1 MVGTGF
7 DQPIFSTMGVCV
19 RSDAFIVC
27 DWLVGD
33 NFLLSLVDLESKNFS
48 IESPRL
54 VHLATSCLPLC
65 CWLLLVAVFHQL
77 EHPFHEYFLELCISQ
92 EVDTATFFGLLC
104 SFQHKIRKEHD
115 IKIRL
120 KICCS
125 DEYFI
130 FLYILSFFFLGLEM
144 ILSNSEPR

>member
-54 VHLATSCLPLC
+54 VHLATSCLLLC

-92 EVDTATFFGLLC
+92 EEDTATFFGLLC
-104 SFQHKIRKEHD
+104 SFQHKIRKEH
-115 IKIRL
+115 
-120 KICCS
+120 
-125 DEYFI
+125 
-130 FLYILSFFFLGLEM
+130 LEG
-144 ILSNSEPR
+144 RFV